1 MSRSQKP
8 SETVAQ
14 KRQSKA
20 RCRDHREVR
29 TPHPAGYVLY
39 HARCF
44 ELVEDLIGDCEY
56 SIDKHD
62 TWKGTCLEPDRWSE
76 VGRNWHAATGASP

>member
-1 MSRSQKP
+1 VSLFHKP

-29 TPHPAGYVLY
+29 LPHPAGYVLY

-44 ELVEDLIGDCEY
+44 ELVEDLIGDCDY
-56 SIDKHD
+56 SRDKRD
-62 TWKGTCLEPDRWSE
+62 YGTCLEPGRWSE
-76 VGRNWHAATGASP
+76 VGRNWHATAKGSP